1 MLRPYQQQL
10 VDDIRYASRQY
21 RRVLAVLPTG
31 GGKTQVFCHIAHN
44 ARTRGRSVLILVH
57 RRELLDQARSRLR
70 AMGVTGVNVE
80 TIQAW
85 RGRPHDLVIVDEAHH
100 ATARTW
106 RAKLS
111 TCDGLILG
119 FTATPQRLDGKGLDA
134 MFDAMVEGPSTSELI
149 ADGYLSRYRLFCP
162 PGKADLQGIKK
173 RAGDYARGEL
183 EARVDQRRVLAAAV
197 RNYKLYAAGRRAI
210 GFCVS
215 IAHMEHVRDT
225 FIEAGINAVCVDGSM
240 GRRERDNAIGAFRR
254 GGVQVLLSVDLISE
268 GFDVPACDCV
278 LLMRPTASLGL
289 HLQQIGRG
297 LRPGERECV
306 VLDCAGNSEV
316 HGLPDESRLWSLTG
330 EIKERKGG
338 VAPVA
343 VRVCKQCFSVHRPA
357 PACPYCGFA
366 HPTSDRILPEAD
378 VVLVDRTT
386 ELKARRREVGAARD
400 RAALEAIAHQRG
412 YKRGWVEKVLEAR
425 TLRAIK

>member
-1 MLRPYQQQL
+1 MLRPYQLQL
-10 VDDIRYASRQY
+10 VADIRAASRSTD
-21 RRVLAVLPTG
+21 RVLAVLPTG
-31 GGKTQVFCHIAHN
+31 GGKTQVFSHIAGQ
-44 ARTRGRSVLILVH
+44 AITRGRTVLVLVH
-57 RRELLDQARSRLR
+57 RRELLDQAQRRLA
-70 AMGVTGVNVE
+70 AMGVAGVDVE
-80 TIQAW
+80 TVQAW
-85 RGRPHDLVIVDEAHH
+85 KGQPHDITIVDEAHH

-106 RAKLS
+106 RAKLNG
-111 TCDGLILG
+111 CGGLLLG
-119 FTATPQRLDGKGLDA
+119 FTATPQRLDGKGLDV
-134 MFDAMVEGPSTSELI
+134 MFDAMVEGPTTADLI
-149 ADGYLSRYRLFCP
+149 AGGYLSQYRLFCP
-162 PGKADLQGIKK
+162 PGQADLRGVKK

-183 EARVDQRRVLAAAV
+183 EQRVDQRRVLAAAV
-197 RNYKLYAAGRRAI
+197 RNYKLYAPGRRAI

-225 FIEAGINAVCVDGSM
+225 FVEAGINAVCVDGSM
-240 GRRERDNAIGAFRR
+240 GKRERDNAIGAFRA

-316 HGLPDESRLWSLTG
+316 HGLPDEDRLWSLSG
-330 EIKERKGG
+330 ENKERKGG

-343 VRVCKQCFSVHRPA
+343 VRVCKRCFAVHRPA

-366 HPTSDRILPEAD
+366 HPVAQRILAEED
-378 VVLVDRTT
+378 VALVDRTA
-386 ELKARRREVGAARD
+386 EIRAKRREVGLARD
-400 RAALEAIAHQRG
+400 RASLEAIAKARG
-412 YKRGWVEKVLEAR
+412 YKRGWVEKVLESR
-425 TLRAIK
+425 ILRAIK